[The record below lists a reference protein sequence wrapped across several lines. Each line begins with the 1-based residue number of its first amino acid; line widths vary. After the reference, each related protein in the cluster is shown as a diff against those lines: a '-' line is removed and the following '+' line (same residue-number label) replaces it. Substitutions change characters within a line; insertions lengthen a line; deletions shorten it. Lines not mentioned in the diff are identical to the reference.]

1 MAFAARLI
9 MLVPILLIILVLL
22 VALVGGLVVAKRRLV
37 DHEVP
42 PDVRPED
49 RRPEGIG
56 LV

>member
-1 MAFAARLI
+1 MAFAARRI